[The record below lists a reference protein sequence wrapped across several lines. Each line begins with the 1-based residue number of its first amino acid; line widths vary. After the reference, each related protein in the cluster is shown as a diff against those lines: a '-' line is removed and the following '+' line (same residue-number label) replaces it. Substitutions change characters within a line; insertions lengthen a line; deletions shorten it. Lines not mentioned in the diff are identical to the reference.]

1 MSRQQEETDEFFENS
16 RQHLNQVDDVVHVVL
31 NAHLDVE
38 QTLDSFLTVV
48 FFHPE
53 YFRKCNLHYFDKV
66 QIARAYSELL
76 HEMPE
81 WSLMLALGGL
91 RNAIAHG
98 DKGKK
103 RADRID
109 DLRNK
114 LSNVGSIQSQQRI
127 RNVDD
132 KEAVV
137 YAAAICSGF
146 LCTIE
151 RELWEIRHPDEE
163 WPGNEVVG

>member
-1 MSRQQEETDEFFENS
+1 MATEQERADEFFENY
-16 RQHLNQVDDVVHVVL
+16 RRHLNQVDDIVHVVL

-53 YFRKCNLHYFDKV
+53 YLRKCNLHYFDKV
-66 QIARAYSELL
+66 QIARAYSEVL
-76 HEMPE
+76 HERPE

-98 DKGKK
+98 DKGMK
-103 RADRID
+103 RTDKIG
-109 DLRNK
+109 DLRSK
-114 LSNVGSIQSQQRI
+114 LSGLGSSQSQQRV
-127 RNVDD
+127 RNADD
-132 KEAVV
+132 KETVV

-146 LCTIE
+146 ICTLE
-151 RELWEIRHPDEE
+151 KQLWEVRHPHEE
-163 WPGNEVVG
+163 WPGNEVAG